1 MNPEAHQLVQEGIE
15 PFETRLRVEFPGGA
29 DRRTRIV
36 IRQWLPGPL
45 AAPGEQGWR
54 EALAR
59 LDTAL
64 ARAGAAG
71 VEV

>member
-1 MNPEAHQLVQEGIE
+1 MNPEAHQLPREGIE
-15 PFETRLRVEFPGGA
+15 PFETRLRVEFPDGA
-29 DRRTRIV
+29 DRRTRIE

-54 EALAR
+54 EALTK

-64 ARAGAAG
+64 AGAGAAR